1 MADSPAGLTLRL
13 AEEHLNAALDEIN
26 SGRLNFAVF
35 HIQQAIEKSLKAL
48 LLSRNMDV
56 RTHKLSG
63 LISLAGIE
71 LDDELL
77 LSLAEIEREY
87 TRSRYYTPG
96 FNPLTDYHIEDVSR
110 WYEAARRIY
119 NMVGSKL

>member
-1 MADSPAGLTLRL
+1 MADSPVGLTLRL
-13 AEEHLNAALDEIN
+13 AEEHPNAALDEIN

-48 LLSRNMDV
+48 LLSRNLDV
-56 RTHKLSG
+56 RTHKLSA
-63 LISLAGIE
+63 LVSLAGID

-96 FNPLTDYHIEDVSR
+96 FNPLTDYRIEDVSR
-110 WYEAARRIY
+110 WYEAAKRVY
-119 NMVGSKL
+119 STVVSML